1 MANQIIIVGF
11 MGCGKTTVA
20 RVLASRLGCRV
31 VDLDELVAERCRRT
45 PAEIIQQDGE
55 LEFREIETVLLREVL
70 SNAGARVVALGGGAW
85 IIPENRKL
93 ISKNESRAVWLDA
106 PFDLC
111 WKRIETEA
119 EQRPLA
125 PTRQVAQEL
134 YDRRIPIYELA
145 DVRIS
150 ITENDS
156 ADEIALKIVNELSQ
170 PPAGQGFR
178 QEIVSH
184 D

>member
-1 MANQIIIVGF
+1 MANQIVIIGF

-20 RVLASRLGCRV
+20 RVLANRLGCRL

-55 LEFREIETVLLREVL
+55 LEFRKIETGLLREVL
-70 SNAGARVVALGGGAW
+70 SDEGARVLALGGGAW
-85 IIPENRKL
+85 TIPENRKVMTE
-93 ISKNESRAVWLDA
+93 NEACAVWLDA

-111 WKRIETEA
+111 WKRIELEA
-119 EQRPLA
+119 EHRPLA

-134 YDRRIPIYELA
+134 YEQRLPIYKLA
-145 DVRIS
+145 DVSIT

-156 ADEIALKIVNELSQ
+156 ADEIALKIINERSQ
-170 PPAGQGFR
+170 PPAGQG
-178 QEIVSH
+178 VSTG
-184 D
+184 DRFT